1 MAIAVTHLAW
11 IGIVCF
17 PISPWL
23 VIEEWQTLIT
33 GIALCVV
40 STLTNRI
47 DTATASTRVT
57 VAGTSGRR
65 NHKINQENS
74 YVKTTYLAATVI
86 SRIL

>member
-1 MAIAVTHLAW
+1 VAIAVTHLAW

-33 GIALCVV
+33 GITLRVV

-57 VAGTSGRR
+57 VAGTSGCYSDLK
-65 NHKINQENS
+65 NIVVLVS
-74 YVKTTYLAATVI
+74 W
-86 SRIL
+86 